1 MYLRLSSFASQIL
14 SIFIECS
21 FELFAMLI
29 LYHIDLIANTFYKM
43 LIMTY
48 NSPVYEFN
56 AIASALTASKSR

>member
-29 LYHIDLIANTFYKM
+29 LYHIDLIAIN
-43 LIMTY
+43 
-48 NSPVYEFN
+48 NPPVYEFN